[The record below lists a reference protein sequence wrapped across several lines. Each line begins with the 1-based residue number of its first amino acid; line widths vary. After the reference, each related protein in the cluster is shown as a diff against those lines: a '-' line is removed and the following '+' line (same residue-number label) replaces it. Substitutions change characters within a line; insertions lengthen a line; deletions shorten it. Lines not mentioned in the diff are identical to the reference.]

1 MDHTLPSGNTWTWV
15 ELEWRVNGGEA
26 SLAGLVRWR
35 SRIEQKRKGK
45 ETKERKGKERKGRGG
60 EREED
65 QLLFLH
71 FPTYPRTKEYAL
83 FTLQE
88 VGVFSFLGYSCLRA
102 IKWH

>member
-15 ELEWRVNGGEA
+15 ELEWRVSGGEA

-35 SRIEQKRKGK
+35 RRIEQKRKGK

-71 FPTYPRTKEYAL
+71 FPTFHGPRSMHCSRSKRY
-83 FTLQE
+83 
-88 VGVFSFLGYSCLRA
+88 GFSPSWIILA
-102 IKWH
+102 